1 MAKVEG
7 VEEIIRK
14 LRELD
19 AKIQKK
25 HLRTSL
31 RAGAKIIQKQMQ
43 ADAPEKTGQLRKEI
57 KVRAGRSGKGFV
69 SVAVAVGS
77 KLVKGK
83 AWYAAFVD
91 LGHFLGKRL
100 RGKFTTE
107 QYHRLS
113 LGVGRKFVPG
123 THFAERAFASAKGA
137 ATQAATDKLA
147 ELIDQ
152 ES

>member
-7 VEEIIRK
+7 IEEFINK
-14 LRELD
+14 LKELD

-31 RAGAKIIQKQMQ
+31 RAGAKIIQKQMKE
-43 ADAPEKTGQLRKEI
+43 DAPEKTGQLRKEI
-57 KVRAGRSGKGFV
+57 KVKAGRSGKGFI
-69 SVAVAVGS
+69 SVAVAIGQ
-77 KLVKGK
+77 KAQKAK
-83 AWYAAFVD
+83 AWYAGFVD

-100 RGKFTTE
+100 RGKFTRE

-123 THFAERAFASAKGA
+123 THFAEKAFESSKDA
-137 ATQAATDKLA
+137 AQQAAVDKLA
-147 ELIDQ
+147 ELI
-152 ES
+152 EEG